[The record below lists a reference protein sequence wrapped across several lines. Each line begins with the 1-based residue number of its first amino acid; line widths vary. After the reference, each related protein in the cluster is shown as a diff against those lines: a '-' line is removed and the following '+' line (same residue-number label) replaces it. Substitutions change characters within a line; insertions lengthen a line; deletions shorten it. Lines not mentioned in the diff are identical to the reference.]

1 MKNAHMHALVK
12 ENFLC
17 KSSVD
22 TNKIQFQVMIKNSEK
37 KKETIH
43 MTVKGSYNLHRLMKK
58 WDAMLYIN
66 QHQKVTGN

>member
-22 TNKIQFQVMIKNSEK
+22 TNKIQFQVITLK
-37 KKETIH
+37 KRKPFI
-43 MTVKGSYNLHRLMKK
+43 
-58 WDAMLYIN
+58 
-66 QHQKVTGN
+66 